1 MAEVKV
7 KLLADKLPSVLSSPV
22 KVTVTSLLGALVNTA
37 VKVAVV
43 PVSDVVNGLPV
54 SVKPAVSLSELVT
67 VTVPVLALAPEYKLS
82 LELVVAVRV

>member
-43 PVSDVVNGLPV
+43 PASDVVNGLPV
-54 SVKPAVSLSELVT
+54 SVKPALSLSVLVT
-67 VTVPVLALAPEYKLS
+67 ETLPVLP
-82 LELVVAVRV
+82 